1 MTVAAMCA
9 AGRNVFG
16 RRTCAQG
23 EAPPV
28 FDAVEHAL
36 DDVSGFVE
44 FGVVLELYLAF
55 PARRDTGFGL
65 GFPKP
70 VAQAF
75 GIVATI
81 CDHSCAFAHIWL
93 KALTRLGDIG
103 AIARGQM
110 SMNRATLAVAYR
122 MRPGVQPAFGL
133 ADGAPVTLV
142 FLTPLA
148 AMRCVSM

>member
-1 MTVAAMCA
+1 MCGWQECFRA
-9 AGRNVFG
+9 SH
-16 RRTCAQG
+16 CAQG
-23 EAPPV
+23 ELPPV
-28 FDAVEHAL
+28 FDAVEHTL
-36 DDVSGFVE
+36 DNVSGFVE
-44 FGVVLELYLAF
+44 FGVVFEVYLAV
-55 PARRDTGFGL
+55 PARWDTG
-65 GFPKP
+65 
-70 VAQAF
+70 F

-110 SMNRATLAVAYR
+110 SMDRAPLAVAYR
-122 MRPGVQPAFGL
+122 MRLGVQPAFGL
-133 ADGAPVTLV
+133 AVGAPVALV